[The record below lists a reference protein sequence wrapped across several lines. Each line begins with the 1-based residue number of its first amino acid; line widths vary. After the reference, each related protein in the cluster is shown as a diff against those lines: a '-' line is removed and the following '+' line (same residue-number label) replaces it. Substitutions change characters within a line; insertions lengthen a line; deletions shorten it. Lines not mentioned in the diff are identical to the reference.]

1 MKYKIEKIKHA
12 SLTTVLLR
20 LCAALPYYYFES
32 GSKEESERILDTIHE
47 EAKKTTFLVRNT
59 WVPLEKYYTIK
70 RDGDSLLFVS
80 IQGKV
85 YLELRIV
92 EA

>member
-12 SLTTVLLR
+12 SLTPVLLR
-20 LCAALPYYYFES
+20 LCAGLPDYYYDS
-32 GSKEESERILDTIHE
+32 GSKEESERILDAIRE
-47 EAKKTTFLVRNT
+47 EAERTKFLNRNT
-59 WVPLEKYYTIK
+59 LVPLESHYTIK

-80 IQGKV
+80 LQGKT
-85 YLELRIV
+85 YLEFRIV

>member
-12 SLTTVLLR
+12 SLTPVLLR
-20 LCAALPYYYFES
+20 LCAVLPDYYFDS
-32 GSKEESERILDTIHE
+32 GSKEESERILDAIRE
-47 EAKKTTFLVRNT
+47 EAKRTKFLLRNT
-59 WVPLEKYYTIK
+59 WVPLESHYTVK

-80 IQGKV
+80 VQGKT
-85 YLELRIV
+85 YLEFRIV

>member
-12 SLTTVLLR
+12 SLTPVLLR
-20 LCAALPYYYFES
+20 LCAVLPDYYYDS
-32 GSKEESERILDTIHE
+32 GSKEESERILDAIRE
-47 EAKKTTFLVRNT
+47 EAERTKFLLRNT
-59 WVPLEKYYTIK
+59 WVPLESHYSMK

-80 IQGKV
+80 NQGKT
-85 YLELRIV
+85 YLEFRIV